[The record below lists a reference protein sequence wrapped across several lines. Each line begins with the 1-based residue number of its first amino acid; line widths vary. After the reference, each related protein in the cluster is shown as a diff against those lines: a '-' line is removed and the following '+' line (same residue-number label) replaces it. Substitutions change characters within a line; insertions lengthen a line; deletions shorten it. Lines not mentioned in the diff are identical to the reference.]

1 MNLPGMS
8 QYTPGNPWVYRV
20 RKDGTMAAD
29 LFLYINDLRPTG
41 PSKRECWDTSHQV
54 GSRLTWYGLQVAAR
68 KRRDASRTPGAW
80 AGTVIHMDGEVV
92 LLLVSQDKWDK
103 TKKWVVWMK
112 EHTSEGLAFSHKD
125 LER

>member
-1 MNLPGMS
+1 
-8 QYTPGNPWVYRV
+8 
-20 RKDGTMAAD
+20 MAAD